1 MSTFE
6 ERAAA
11 RRNWPVV
18 KASLET
24 EDDAAVLDGNA
35 AWDAVMELTWQAYS
49 LAGLM
54 TDPLPRSQWPATL
67 FRPGEKRPDS
77 HGL

>member
-11 RRNWPVV
+11 RNGWTLVRTT
-18 KASLET
+18 L
-24 EDDAAVLDGNA
+24 DAAESPAPLDGTA
-35 AWDAVMELTWQAYS
+35 AWNAVMELTWQAYS
-49 LAGLM
+49 LAGQM
-54 TDPLPRSQWPATL
+54 PEALPRARWPSRL
-67 FRPGEKRPDS
+67 FKPGEKRSDS